1 VNEAAPEAPDTTEDQ
16 PQPAPEKQEA
26 EELSKDE
33 AVKRGYSK
41 AQREIRER
49 HKAEF
54 LEIQKAEVARLG
66 HPDWTPTPSKE
77 EKAEQDFLKLL
88 AEHPHLVDKATDLAN
103 RAKITTVSSVTEH

>member
-1 VNEAAPEAPDTTEDQ
+1 MNEAAPEAPDTDEDQ
-16 PQPAPEKQEA
+16 PLPAPKDEA
-26 EELSKDE
+26 ETLSKDE

-77 EKAEQDFLKLL
+77 EKAEADFLRLL
-88 AEHPHLVDKATDLAN
+88 GEHPHLVDKATELAQ

>member
-1 VNEAAPEAPDTTEDQ
+1 MNEAAPEGPATIED
-16 PQPAPEKQEA
+16 PPEPEKKEWV
-26 EELSKDE
+26 SKEE

-41 AQREIRER
+41 AQRELRER
-49 HKAEF
+49 HKPEF

-77 EKAEQDFLKLL
+77 EKAEADFLRLL
-88 AEHPHLVDKATDLAN
+88 GEHPHLVDKATELAQ